1 MILKNDIDTVKR
13 QLILPLCFCTIV
25 SSSAWSQYTTDKVIG
40 QKNEELID
48 SLKTADYPYLLPIW
62 GKKVAQKGF
71 KLPKSAGLSV
81 QYLWQQS
88 DIVINNLQVGFNN
101 GPLYNLDEIIRFDK
115 AQTTT
120 NGVNIRPD
128 VWILPFLNVYTV
140 FAKSSTS
147 TAINAGVWI
156 PDSSTWN
163 KIATIDTK
171 ADFNATTFGFGMTP
185 TVGVGGFFMALDMN
199 LTWTDIDELE
209 KPAFAFVF
217 GPRLGK
223 NITWAN
229 HPDRSLA
236 IWAGGFRVK
245 LNTGTN
251 GSLSTSE
258 LFPTEEWG
266 AQIDTGY
273 MQVAESQQEV
283 NEWWEGLTPL
293 EQQNPVNKAKY
304 NAANAALE
312 TMGNVLDAASQAVT
326 NAGSSTVQYSLDKKP
341 KDMWNFIIGSQF
353 QINRSWMI
361 RAEYGFLG
369 SRSQFIGGLQ
379 YRFNF

>member
-1 MILKNDIDTVKR
+1 MKR
-13 QLILPLCFCTIV
+13 QLILLLCFCSV
-25 SSSAWSQYTTDKVIG
+25 VCSSGWSQYTTDKVIG
-40 QKNEELID
+40 QKNEALRD
-48 SLKTADYPYLLPIW
+48 SLKTADYTYLLPIW

-81 QYLWQQS
+81 QYLWQKS
-88 DIVINNLQVGFNN
+88 EVVINNLQVGFNN
-101 GPLYNLDEIIRFDK
+101 GPLYDLDEIVRFDK

-128 VWILPFLNVYTV
+128 VWILPFLNVYAV
-140 FAKSSTS
+140 FAQSKTS
-147 TAINAGVWI
+147 TAINAGVWV
-156 PDSSTWN
+156 PDSTEWN
-163 KIATIDTK
+163 KILTIDTK
-171 ADFNATTFGFGMTP
+171 ADFDATTFGFGMTP

-199 LTWTDIDELE
+199 LTWSDISALE

-223 NITWAN
+223 SVTFKN
-229 HPDRSLA
+229 PERSLA
-236 IWAGGFRVK
+236 VWVGGFRVK
-245 LNTGTN
+245 LNTGTK
-251 GSLSTSE
+251 GSLSTAD
-258 LFPTEEWG
+258 LFPTDEWG
-266 AQIDTGY
+266 AKIDTGY
-273 MQVAESQQEV
+273 MKVGESQQEV
-283 NEWWEGLTPL
+283 NEWWNGLSPL
-293 EQQNPVNKAKY
+293 EQQNPVNIAKY
-304 NAANAALE
+304 NTANKALE
-312 TMGNVLDAASQAVT
+312 TAGLILDAASQAVT
-326 NAGSSTVQYSLDKKP
+326 NAGGSTVQYSLEKKP

>member
-1 MILKNDIDTVKR
+1 MEKR
-13 QLILPLCFCTIV
+13 LILLLSFLVAVLTQ
-25 SSSAWSQYTTDKVIG
+25 ALSQYTTDKVVG
-40 QKNEELID
+40 QKNEALID

-88 DIVINNLQVGFNN
+88 EITINNLQVGFNN
-101 GPLYNLDEIIRFDK
+101 GPLYNLDEIVRFDK

-128 VWILPFLNVYTV
+128 MWILPFLNVYAV
-140 FAKSSTS
+140 FANSKTS

-163 KIATIDTK
+163 KITTIDTK

-245 LNTGTN
+245 LNTGTT

-266 AQIDTGY
+266 AKIDTGY

-283 NEWWEGLTPL
+283 NQWWEGLTPL

-304 NAANAALE
+304 NTANAALE
-312 TMGNVLDAASQAVT
+312 TFGNVLDAASQAVT

>member
-1 MILKNDIDTVKR
+1 MKKKMI
-13 QLILPLCFCTIV
+13 PIV
-25 SSSAWSQYTTDKVIG
+25 CCMFICSAIFSQYTTDKVVG
-40 QKNEELID
+40 KKNAEEID

-71 KLPKSAGLSV
+71 RLPKSGGLSA

-88 DIVINNLQVGFNN
+88 QITINNLQVGFNN
-101 GPLYNLDEIIRFDK
+101 GPKYNLDEIIRFDK

-120 NGVNIRPD
+120 NGVNVRPD
-128 VWILPFLNVYTV
+128 FWLLPFLNVYGV
-140 FAKSSTS
+140 LAKSKTS
-147 TAINAGVWI
+147 TAIHAGVWI

-171 ADFNATTFGFGMTP
+171 ADFEATTFGFGFTP
-185 TVGVGGFFMALDMN
+185 TIGIGGFFMALDMN
-199 LTWTDIDELE
+199 FTWSDISELD
-209 KPAFAFVF
+209 KPAYAFVF

-229 HPDRSLA
+229 HPEKSLT

-245 LNTGTN
+245 LNSGTS

-258 LFPTEEWG
+258 LFPVDEWG
-266 AQIDTGY
+266 KKIDTGY
-273 MQVAESQQEV
+273 TKVAESQQKV
-283 NEWWEGLTPL
+283 DAWWEGLTPA
-293 EQQNPVNKAKY
+293 EQRNPVNAAKY
-304 NAANAALE
+304 QTANSALE
-312 TMGNVLDAASQAVT
+312 RAGGILEAASQAVT
-326 NAGSSTVQYSLDKKP
+326 NAGGSTVQYSLDKKP

-369 SRSQFIGGLQ
+369 SRKQFIGGLQ
-379 YRFNF
+379 YRFNL

>member
-1 MILKNDIDTVKR
+1 MKR
-13 QLILPLCFCTIV
+13 ELILLLCCCSV
-25 SSSAWSQYTTDKVIG
+25 VCSSAWSQYTTDKVVG
-40 QKNEELID
+40 QKNEGLID
-48 SLKTADYPYLLPIW
+48 SLKTADYPYVLPIW

-88 DIVINNLQVGFNN
+88 QITINNLQVGFNN
-101 GPLYNLDEIIRFDK
+101 GPLYNLDEIVRFDK

-120 NGVNIRPD
+120 SGVNIRPD
-128 VWILPFLNVYTV
+128 IWILPFLNVYAV
-140 FAKSSTS
+140 FANSKTS

-199 LTWTDIDELE
+199 LTWSDIAELE

-229 HPDRSLA
+229 HPERSLA

-245 LNTGTN
+245 LNTGTT

-266 AQIDTGY
+266 AKIDTGY

-304 NAANAALE
+304 NTANAALE
-312 TMGNVLDAASQAVT
+312 TFGNVLDAASQAVT

>member
-1 MILKNDIDTVKR
+1 MEKR
-13 QLILPLCFCTIV
+13 LILLLSFLVAVLTQ
-25 SSSAWSQYTTDKVIG
+25 ALSQYTTDKVVG
-40 QKNEELID
+40 QKNEALID

-88 DIVINNLQVGFNN
+88 EITINNLQVGFNN
-101 GPLYNLDEIIRFDK
+101 GPLYNLDEIVRFDK

-128 VWILPFLNVYTV
+128 MWILPFLNVYAV
-140 FAKSSTS
+140 FANSKTS

-163 KIATIDTK
+163 KITTIDTK

-245 LNTGTN
+245 LNTGTT

-266 AQIDTGY
+266 AKIDTGY

-304 NAANAALE
+304 NTANAALE
-312 TMGNVLDAASQAVT
+312 TFGNVLDAASQAVT

>member
-1 MILKNDIDTVKR
+1 MEKR
-13 QLILPLCFCTIV
+13 LILFLSFLVAVLTQ
-25 SSSAWSQYTTDKVIG
+25 ALSQYTTDKVVG
-40 QKNEELID
+40 QKNEALID

-88 DIVINNLQVGFNN
+88 EITINNLQVGFNN
-101 GPLYNLDEIIRFDK
+101 GPLYNLDEIVRFDK

-128 VWILPFLNVYTV
+128 MWILPFLNVYAV
-140 FAKSSTS
+140 FANSKTS

-163 KIATIDTK
+163 KITTIDTK

-245 LNTGTN
+245 LNTGTT

-266 AQIDTGY
+266 AKIDTGY

-304 NAANAALE
+304 NTANAALE
-312 TMGNVLDAASQAVT
+312 TFGNVLDAASQAVT

-341 KDMWNFIIGSQF
+341 KDMWNFIVGSQF

-369 SRSQFIGGLQ
+369 SRSQLIAGLQ

>member
-1 MILKNDIDTVKR
+1 MKKR
-13 QLILPLCFCTIV
+13 LILFLSFLVAVLTQ
-25 SSSAWSQYTTDKVIG
+25 ALSQYTTDKVVG
-40 QKNEELID
+40 QKNEALID

-88 DIVINNLQVGFNN
+88 EITINNLQVGFNN
-101 GPLYNLDEIIRFDK
+101 GPLYNLDEIVRFDK

-128 VWILPFLNVYTV
+128 MWILPFLNVYAV
-140 FAKSSTS
+140 FANSKTS

-163 KIATIDTK
+163 KITTIDTK

-245 LNTGTN
+245 LNTGTT

-266 AQIDTGY
+266 AKIDTGY

-304 NAANAALE
+304 NTANAALE
-312 TMGNVLDAASQAVT
+312 TFGNVLDAASQAVT